1 MFLLPRELLAAA
13 RTQFGLVT
21 VAQLDQAG
29 VRGRRRMAAFH
40 EGQLVP
46 LHDGVYRLASHPDSF
61 EQRCLAA
68 TFAAPGGCL
77 SGPTAGRL
85 YGLRKVFSNDVH
97 LLARNAI
104 ELPGVVAHRS
114 SFLRPADITT
124 WGQLRIL
131 RPARLICDL
140 ARFLSDEDLES
151 VIEQA
156 IDRSLVDM
164 GLVRDIARL
173 FVRPGRDGSARLAR
187 VLDHRADWLR
197 PADSHLE
204 VALSRSLRSRG
215 IDLVPQYS
223 VQLDDGEVVRIDL
236 AVPDVRFGIEVDHVT
251 WHGGRLDVQRD
262 KRRDR
267 RLLLVGWSVAR
278 VSDEDIARRL
288 ATTTNELVHIIE
300 DLRRRQARAS

>member
-1 MFLLPRELLAAA
+1 MFLLPRDLHATA

-21 VAQLDQAG
+21 VEQLNQAG
-29 VRGRRRMAAFH
+29 VRGRRRMAAFN

-46 LHDGVYRLASHPDSF
+46 LFDGVYRLASHPDSF
-61 EQRCLAA
+61 DQRCLAA
-68 TFAAPGGCL
+68 ILAAPGACL

-85 YGLRKVFSNDVH
+85 YGFRKVYTTDVH
-97 LLARNAI
+97 LLAWNTI
-104 ELPGVVAHRS
+104 ELPGVAAHRS

-124 WGQLRIL
+124 WGRLRIL

-140 ARFLSDEDLES
+140 ARFLSHEDLES

-164 GLVRDIARL
+164 ALMRDIARL
-173 FVRPGRDGSARLAR
+173 FARPGRDGSARLAR

-215 IDLVPQYS
+215 VQLVPQYS
-223 VQLDDGEVVRIDL
+223 VQLDDGEVVRLDL
-236 AVPDVRFGIEVDHVT
+236 AVPELRFGIEIDHVT

-267 RLLLVGWSVAR
+267 RLMLVGWTVAR
-278 VSDEDIARRL
+278 VGDEDVTRRL
-288 ATTTNELVHIIE
+288 ATTTDELVRIID
-300 DLRRRQARAS
+300 DLRRRQHRAS

>member
-1 MFLLPRELLAAA
+1 MFVLPRQLHAAA

-21 VAQLDQAG
+21 VEQLNQAG
-29 VRGRRRMAAFH
+29 VQGRHRMAAFY

-46 LHDGVYRLASHPDSF
+46 LHDGVYRLASHPASF

-68 TFAAPGGCL
+68 VLAAPGACL

-85 YGLRKVFSNDVH
+85 YGFRKVYTNDVH
-97 LLARNAI
+97 LLARRAI
-104 ELPGVVAHRS
+104 ELTGVVAHRS
-114 SFLRPADITT
+114 VFLRPSDVTAR
-124 WGQLRIL
+124 GQLRIL

-156 IDRSLVDM
+156 LDRSLIDM
-164 GLVRDIARL
+164 RLLREIARL
-173 FVRPGRDGSARLAR
+173 FARPGRDGSTRLVR

-197 PADSHLE
+197 PAESHLE

-215 IDLVPQYS
+215 IELVPQYT
-223 VQLDDGEVVRIDL
+223 VELDDGTVARLDL
-236 AVPDVRFGIEVDHVT
+236 AVPELRFGVEIDHVT

-262 KRRDR
+262 KQRDR
-267 RLLLVGWSVAR
+267 RLMLLSWTVAR
-278 VSDEDIARRL
+278 VSDDDVTHRL
-288 ATTTNELVHIIE
+288 ATTTDELVGIVE
-300 DLRRRQARAS
+300 DLRRRQLRAS